1 MKKKLVLVFSFV
13 VVLCIGI
20 AIGKFNNTN
29 DVYDEKSEQK
39 QKKNANILSM
49 MLETEVESGNYEL
62 TTRESW
68 PTSGYKF
75 NSELSKCENGGELS
89 WDDVNKRIL
98 MSGNTSDKCY
108 VYFDKDFIKLSLDN
122 YTFSWNA
129 VDSAVSYQIYSN
141 GELLTTTNDPSTE
154 IYGYYNEPGT
164 YIISVKAIDSSNNI
178 LNRSIDFEYVL
189 EATDVKYNGG
199 VNIFKKETLGTYA
212 KKPIYPSSSNNLL
225 FSNVD
230 NTMVVNYLPMEYYL
244 SLVNESKSDSD
255 KITLREGMSVFS
267 FSKNNIGAPADD
279 LVFTLDCNNIDG
291 CVSFYAENMNFEFD
305 NIKVFKDV
313 GSDSIYVTDCGGYQP
328 KPFFLQFRDVGK
340 APSDW
345 FLVGISVTCLT
356 SNTDVYVYDK
366 KKKKF
371 KRKKIGELS
380 YDDEILC
387 WDFDKGE
394 FAIAKPIWIK
404 KCEQTN
410 NYNLLKFSDGS
421 TLETINQHRIF
432 NVEKGMFTYPM
443 SDDTP
448 IGTTTF
454 NSKGEYVKLVSKEV
468 IEKPIDY
475 FNIMTE
481 YHINLFANDILT
493 SCRLSNMYKV
503 KNMKYECNKKRN
515 NGYDLSKYDERLV
528 NGLRLR
534 EQDIEEG
541 KLKTYVDNMLRLM
554 K

>member
-1 MKKKLVLVFSFV
+1 MKKKLFFIFSLVI
-13 VVLCIGI
+13 VLCVGI
-20 AIGKFNNTN
+20 LICILKNTH
-29 DVYDEKSEQK
+29 DVYEESTIKSF
-39 QKKNANILSM
+39 KKNENMFSM
-49 MLETEVESGNYEL
+49 MLETEAESGNYEM
-62 TTRESW
+62 TTRDSW

-75 NSELSKCENGGELS
+75 NSILSKCENGGEIS
-89 WDDVNKRIL
+89 WDDENKRVL
-98 MSGNTSDKCY
+98 MSGNVSDKCY
-108 VYFDKDFIKLSLDN
+108 VYFDLIVKTQININDTLLEKLSEKSSYDYRAVCLTDSALCGSTDNVITIGKNYKVNYFDLFEYINANHSDTIFFDSNTIFLTINAINLPDN
-122 YTFSWNA
+122 YCEVADTLCLS
-129 VDSAVSYQIYSN
+129 SN
-141 GELLTTTNDPSTE
+141 IADLNFTTKYFYDPGYE
-154 IYGYYNEPGT
+154 IGLGSDYGY
-164 YIISVKAIDSSNNI
+164 ISNM
-178 LNRSIDFEYVL
+178 Y
-189 EATDVKYNGG
+189 YNGQNLM
-199 VNIFKKETLGTYA
+199 VKR
-212 KKPIYPSSSNNLL
+212 SSAAQA
-225 FSNVD
+225 FAIQFI
-230 NTMVVNYLPMEYYL
+230 E
-244 SLVNESKSDSD
+244 
-255 KITLREGMSVFS
+255 EG
-267 FSKNNIGAPADD
+267 K
-279 LVFTLDCNNIDG
+279 T
-291 CVSFYAENMNFEFD
+291 
-305 NIKVFKDV
+305 
-313 GSDSIYVTDCGGYQP
+313 
-328 KPFFLQFRDVGK
+328 
-340 APSDW
+340 PSDW
-345 FLVGISVTCLT
+345 YKIFLCAQCL
-356 SNTDVYVYDK
+356 SENTEVYVYDK

-371 KRKKIGELS
+371 KKKKIGDIDF
-380 YDDEILC
+380 DDEILC
-387 WDFDKGE
+387 WDFDKSE

-404 KCEQTN
+404 KCEQSN

-481 YHINLFANDILT
+481 YHINVFANDILT

-515 NGYDLSKYDERLV
+515 NGYDLSKYDEKLV